1 VFERD
6 EIDLDVLAQ
15 LSEADLEKIGL
26 PLGPR
31 KKLLG
36 AIATMARDP
45 RPSAPAAARDE
56 AQRRQLTVMFC
67 DVVGWTTLSGAMDPE
82 ELREVMRAYQNL
94 CAQAIRRYD
103 GFLAR
108 FLGDGVLAFF
118 GYPRAHEDDAERAV
132 RAGRDIHWRAW
143 SNLGSPVVSRCEF
156 AWALLRAWWWRV
168 IWSAIP
174 PRRKTP

>member
-1 VFERD
+1 MQALRAWLKDLGLEKYAGVFERD

-45 RPSAPAAARDE
+45 GPSALAAGRDE

-67 DVVGWTTLSGAMDPE
+67 EASPT
-82 ELREVMRAYQNL
+82 
-94 CAQAIRRYD
+94 CAA
-103 GFLAR
+103 A
-108 FLGDGVLAFF
+108 
-118 GYPRAHEDDAERAV
+118 
-132 RAGRDIHWRAW
+132 
-143 SNLGSPVVSRCEF
+143 
-156 AWALLRAWWWRV
+156 
-168 IWSAIP
+168 
-174 PRRKTP
+174 